1 MKLIFLEDNG
11 KPITSCSS
19 SDQNIKF
26 RAILFVENETGGF
39 NCYSPVKV
47 TRWLNIDR
55 IFSEVHSKKVSCSLF
70 ELSEG
75 SRSIFR
81 KSKESIQIQQDALLA
96 KNISLCY
103 TPLEYIEV
111 EDMVDQKIEAKTHNY
126 LYLVKF
132 KNENDNIWIP
142 GHNFLDQVQ
151 YDRRKMNKIQ
161 KQFAL
166 QPLTSVLLLMEAWGL
181 ITLLLKSSSEVVI
194 VDCLQ

>member
-11 KPITSCSS
+11 KPIRSCSS

-55 IFSEVHSKKVSCSLF
+55 IFSEVHLKKVSCSLF

-75 SRSIFR
+75 SRSIFC

-151 YDRRKMNKIQ
+151 YDRRKMNKNQ

>member
-55 IFSEVHSKKVSCSLF
+55 IFSEVHLNEVSCSLF

-151 YDRRKMNKIQ
+151 YDRRKMNKNQ